1 MTKNCLSCL
10 EGTYL
15 HKNYECV
22 DDCPFLYFEDDE
34 TRTCNY
40 LGELSLP
47 LPFTIIAFVISVG
60 VGISAWLKGAD
71 KEGREQEGTAFFM
84 AMLAIVDIMLRI
96 CWAVLAYS
104 VYQKEFYVTFG
115 CFVGVLGVSLFMNL
129 FLWRR

>member
-1 MTKNCLSCL
+1 M
-10 EGTYL
+10 

-22 DDCPFLYFEDDE
+22 EDCPFLYFEDDE
-34 TRTCNY
+34 TRSCKY
-40 LGELSLP
+40 LGELALP
-47 LPFTIIAFVISVG
+47 LPFTIIAFVITVG
-60 VGISAWLKGAD
+60 VAISAWLKGAD

-84 AMLAIVDIMLRI
+84 TMLAVIDIMLRA

-129 FLWRR
+129 FLWRRYFYSKYRYED